1 MLELDGLF
9 KNALSTRAE
18 QLQLKRFVVAAKKK
32 NRQQQQTLRLG
43 EGGRHRGEIEREHAE
58 EVIKG
63 KHEGRRGVGDK
74 EVRWGKGDLHVCED
88 DRAAECFAGGG
99 YFWNWIILGVNWSG
113 WMNAKARKVWSHK
126 DAIPAALCLLQQKT
140 ASGFCFLFFFFILG
154 KMSCIRLHSSNF
166 RIRTKSVSPDLAER
180 LELLSFWLIFFGHQ
194 ALCLRRAVAPL
205 LAVCARI

>member
-1 MLELDGLF
+1 MDCLKMHWAPEQSSCSWRGLWW
-9 KNALSTRAE
+9 
-18 QLQLKRFVVAAKKK
+18 QQKK

-43 EGGRHRGEIEREHAE
+43 EGGRHRGEREHAE

-74 EVRWGKGDLHVCED
+74 EVRWRKGDLHVCED
-88 DRAAECFAGGG
+88 DRTAECFAGGG

-140 ASGFCFLFFFFILG
+140 ASGFCFF
-154 KMSCIRLHSSNF
+154 HSGGNVVH
-166 RIRTKSVSPDLAER
+166 TVTL
-180 LELLSFWLIFFGHQ
+180 Q
-194 ALCLRRAVAPL
+194 
-205 LAVCARI
+205 

>member
-18 QLQLKRFVVAAKKK
+18 QLQLKRSVVAAKK

-43 EGGRHRGEIEREHAE
+43 EGGRHRGEREHAE

-74 EVRWGKGDLHVCED
+74 EVRWRKGDLHVCED
-88 DRAAECFAGGG
+88 DRTAECFAGGG

-126 DAIPAALCLLQQKT
+126 DAIPTARCLLQQKT
-140 ASGFCFLFFFFILG
+140 ASGFCFF
-154 KMSCIRLHSSNF
+154 HSGGNVVH
-166 RIRTKSVSPDLAER
+166 TVTL
-180 LELLSFWLIFFGHQ
+180 Q
-194 ALCLRRAVAPL
+194 
-205 LAVCARI
+205 